1 MVNPGLPSVL
11 KHQQLK
17 AKELFAMKNTKLVAA
32 AAIVAMGGA
41 VALTAQGRTD
51 NFDYT
56 GLDIFSVA
64 DQATRDAILCG
75 QLSVA
80 EQDKLGCTPPQ

>member
-1 MVNPGLPSVL
+1 
-11 KHQQLK
+11 
-17 AKELFAMKNTKLVAA
+17 MKNTKLVAA

-51 NFDYT
+51 NFNMA
-56 GLDIFSVA
+56 GFDIFSTA
-64 DQATRDAILCG
+64 DGTRDAILCP

-80 EQDKLGCTPPQ
+80 EQPKLGCTPPVVE